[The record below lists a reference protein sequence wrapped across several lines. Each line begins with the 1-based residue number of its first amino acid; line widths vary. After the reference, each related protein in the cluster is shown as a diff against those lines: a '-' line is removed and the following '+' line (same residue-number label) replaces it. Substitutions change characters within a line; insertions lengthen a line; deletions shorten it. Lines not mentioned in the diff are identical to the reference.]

1 MMNWKKPSM
10 FFIIVLLLI
19 AFGSMVLA
27 SNLQV
32 PSLVVVPISGE
43 PLTKLTFY
51 GAGFVPGE
59 KVRVI
64 LTVDDVPFA
73 FGEVGT
79 GGIVTVNDYGAFK
92 LQPRGGIPK
101 VMLKPGV
108 YTIEAIGDK
117 GSRATTPLEVL
128 EKKE

>member
-1 MMNWKKPSM
+1 MMNWKKLSM
-10 FFIIVLLLI
+10 FIIIALLLI
-19 AFGSMVLA
+19 AFSSIAL
-27 SNLQV
+27 SSDLQV

-59 KVRVI
+59 KVRVL
-64 LTVDDVPFA
+64 LTVDDVPYA

-79 GGIVTVNDYGAFK
+79 GGIVTVTEYGAFK